1 MKLEKIYRDLGF
13 SIRKVNKDEIEIR
26 DSLWDGYLRGLFRAL
41 IIGSLLVVSFVDYK
55 HGQIPLLGIY
65 NEIKKDFYWA
75 TNPDVILKPL
85 YKSRVLHEDVPD
97 YFIQYPEKYPPM
109 SYEDYRRAFVE
120 NRFWRTHKF
129 YFELIPIFIGFLLF
143 FYPRHRC
150 LRLNRKERVI
160 YSQNFVKTVVTPV
173 PEKGDPLAGMKYNRF
188 SVYMF
193 GTRRQFSLLMT
204 MMVIEGEFIDGKVV
218 GDYTDAKFLG
228 CYPLPN
234 NLHNMHLVKA
244 MREFFTQETP
254 EFLNHIGRFYRTP
267 WCRPGIA
274 FCNAFAFIRFPIFR
288 RKKADAAI
296 AKFKQHWNG
305 LSEKEKQQRFN
316 AAIAE
321 QDRLNYELTVE
332 GFHNEV
338 NDDWHQEETSP
349 TLVN

>member
-55 HGQIPLLGIY
+55 HGYMPLSYQYKSIKKEFIFGFRPD
-65 NEIKKDFYWA
+65 EIIKPMYKKDLITMQSEEFKKDFPNSPVYSY
-75 TNPDVILKPL
+75 DE
-85 YKSRVLHEDVPD
+85 YKSD
-97 YFIQYPEKYPPM
+97 YNDRISKNKFWFIFHM
-109 SYEDYRRAFVE
+109 TVIFV
-120 NRFWRTHKF
+120 
-129 YFELIPIFIGFLLF
+129 IFLLF

-244 MREFFTQETP
+244 MREFFTQENP

-349 TLVN
+349 ALVNL